1 MLIGLVLIV
10 TGTYLNMA
18 HMNEVQ
24 NISEVGPTESLE
36 KLNLD
41 LQIPQ
46 TGGMIIFF
54 SLLFME

>member
-1 MLIGLVLIV
+1 MLMGLVLIV
-10 TGTYLNMA
+10 TGTYLNMS

-24 NISEVGPTESLE
+24 NISDVGPTESLE

-46 TGGMIIFF
+46 AGGRIIEFF
-54 SLLFME
+54 FIE